1 MSRGM
6 QGCSFIAVLGA
17 MLHTKA
23 LDQYFQQQPVQYT
36 WIIASFF
43 FLL

>member
-1 MSRGM
+1 MQRGSSTAM
-6 QGCSFIAVLGA
+6 LGA

-23 LDQYFQQQPVQYT
+23 PDQYLQQQAVQYP